1 MTAGSRRHGI
11 AAPVALPVGCAALLL
26 IGGIAAGTHGAL
38 TASWVLA
45 LAAVVVICGSFVAE
59 PAVAPWLGVI
69 GWLAVTGFSRPPYA
83 QLRMTGPTAVR
94 AAAVLGACCLGGV
107 VAGAIVRRLASSFT
121 LWIVDVPEERWPLD
135 DPEAAGLPPDP
146 ATPGPGR
153 ARWLWRAHRPEGPPR
168 RWARDLTGG
177 IGGRRLLAGVM
188 LVAGLP
194 LLTAALVAGQRH
206 LGLADDLL
214 IYLVAVV
221 VVAVVGGFWPAVLA
235 AVTSSVLLNWYFT
248 RPVHTL
254 TIADPQNLLA
264 LLLFITVAVTVSSVV
279 HLAAH
284 RAQQAARSGEEAARL
299 LTLAQ
304 TVLGGADTP
313 AAVLDHLTGSC
324 GGRAEL
330 AEQTGGQW
338 IRVAVSGT
346 APEDAAVTRVQ
357 ARPGL
362 ALIVSG
368 QSRPVTA
375 RLLDGFA
382 AQAAAALDRDRL
394 RTQAAQ
400 AEALAEGNRMRTALL
415 AAVSHDLRTPLAS
428 IKASVST
435 LRQTDVQWTPADE
448 AALLATIE
456 QGADRL
462 DALIG
467 NLLDMSRLST
477 GSLQPFLRP
486 TAIDEVAPVALRG
499 LDAGGRVQL
508 AVPDGLPLVRTDPGL
523 LERVLANL
531 FANALAYSPPQ
542 PAAGTAGQ
550 PCGRQ
555 RGPGHHRSWPRGAR
569 RAQVADVRAVRA
581 AGREEHRHRRRPGA
595 GGGQG
600 LPGHHGRLGDRG
612 RHSRRRAD
620 HPGQAAGGQQAGQ
633 CSRGSRPVTRVLVID
648 DEAPILRALKI
659 NLTARQY
666 EVSTAADGA
675 SGLEAMA
682 RDRPDVLILDLG
694 LPDMDG
700 TEVIRGVRGW
710 TSTPIIVL
718 SAWGQESQ
726 KVAALDAG
734 ADDYVTKPFGMDEL
748 LARLRAAVRRASPAP
763 DEPVVAAGDFTVDL
777 AAKRVT
783 RGGHDVRLTP
793 TEWQLLEVLVRN
805 SGRLVSQRQLLHEVW
820 GPGYETEGNY
830 LRVFVAQLRR
840 KLESDPSRPRY
851 LLTEAG
857 MGYRFQP

>member
-1 MTAGSRRHGI
+1 MTAGSRRRGI
-11 AAPVALPVGCAALLL
+11 AAPVALPVGCAALLV

-38 TASWVLA
+38 SASWVLV
-45 LAAVVVICGSFVAE
+45 LAAVVVICGSLLAE
-59 PAVAPWLGVI
+59 PAVAPLLGVI
-69 GWLAVTGFSRPPYA
+69 SWLAVTGFSRPPYA
-83 QLRMTGPTAVR
+83 QLRMTGPAAGR
-94 AAAVLGACCLGGV
+94 AAVVLGACCLGGV

-121 LWIVDVPEERWPLD
+121 LWIVDVPEERWPLG
-135 DPEAAGLPPDP
+135 DPEAAGLPPGP
-146 ATPGPGR
+146 ATPGRHQPER
-153 ARWLWRAHRPEGPPR
+153 APR

-235 AVTSSVLLNWYFT
+235 AVTSSILLNWYFT

-338 IRVAVSGT
+338 IRVAISGT
-346 APEDAAVTRVQ
+346 APQDAAVTRVQ

-362 ALIVSG
+362 ALIVAG

-531 FANALAYSPPQ
+531 FANALAYSPPHQ
-542 PAAGTAGQ
+542 PPVLQASPAGDSVVLDITDH
-550 PCGRQ
+550 
-555 RGPGHHRSWPRGAR
+555 GPGVPDELKSLMFEPFERLDAR
-569 RAQVADVRAVRA
+569 NTGTGVGLGLAVVK
-581 AGREEHRHRRRPGA
+581 GFLDTM
-595 GGGQG
+595 GG
-600 LPGHHGRLGDRG
+600 
-612 RHSRRRAD
+612 S
-620 HPGQAAGGQQAGQ
+620 
-633 CSRGSRPVTRVLVID
+633 V
-648 DEAPILRALKI
+648 
-659 NLTARQY
+659 
-666 EVSTAADGA
+666 TAADTPGGGLTIQVRLPVA
-675 SGLEAMA
+675 S
-682 RDRPDVLILDLG
+682 RPA
-694 LPDMDG
+694 
-700 TEVIRGVRGW
+700 
-710 TSTPIIVL
+710 
-718 SAWGQESQ
+718 SAP
-726 KVAALDAG
+726 VAA
-734 ADDYVTKPFGMDEL
+734 
-748 LARLRAAVRRASPAP
+748 
-763 DEPVVAAGDFTVDL
+763 
-777 AAKRVT
+777 
-783 RGGHDVRLTP
+783 
-793 TEWQLLEVLVRN
+793 
-805 SGRLVSQRQLLHEVW
+805 
-820 GPGYETEGNY
+820 
-830 LRVFVAQLRR
+830 
-840 KLESDPSRPRY
+840 DP
-851 LLTEAG
+851 
-857 MGYRFQP
+857 